1 MGFAA
6 LSTLTYAIDLGLLAV
21 AFDVLRLPYPAA
33 VTLGYVVAFGL
44 AFVLNRVLNFQSHG
58 NVQRQTGRYLLT
70 VVANYVLFI
79 LLLSTT
85 LEAIGVQ
92 FLAARLIAG
101 ACEAVFIYLMMRV
114 YVFRIKRYR

>member
-1 MGFAA
+1 M
-6 LSTLTYAIDLGLLAV
+6 